1 MADVFLA
8 RQLGPAGFEKE
19 CVIKRILP
27 HLSQDP
33 NNHSFIEM
41 FLDEARIAARLS
53 HPNIVHML
61 DLGQQDGDYF
71 LALEYIDGLTVES
84 ILERVKQAGQP
95 GLPWPIA
102 VRIVSNVA
110 EGLDHAH
117 KAKDSAG
124 NHLQL
129 VHRDIS
135 PSNIIVSWDGVSKVL
150 DFGIAKA
157 MNASGVE
164 KVKTGVG
171 IIKGKIPYM
180 SPEQIQGFDLD
191 GRSDIFSLAAI
202 LYEMTTGQRP
212 FPGDTTGQLTVQITS
227 REPRSPDTINPGFPH
242 DLWPVLLRALAKAVD
257 KRYQSARDFKL
268 DLEQFLSDQHVSCT
282 NYDVE
287 AYLRELVP
295 DRPRPVLPSAEEI
308 ARVEAEAHAAEAVS
322 ASTGTPPSGSGPNAY
337 RREPTPPMGIAPP
350 SLSASSLPEVQD
362 AGADG
367 PSASG
372 RRGSEPSSG
381 HAMDVLEAENAAEQ
395 RRQRESSGGVIMGA
409 IALLVIVTAVI
420 FYFLHERALQQSGE
434 GDGSGQT
441 AQPVPPT
448 AVPPTAVPPTPVPPA
463 ATPTPPA
470 VPTATGA
477 PAANP
482 ATAAKPAATEPEKK
496 PAEKPAATA
505 ATPTGDADKP
515 KPAAGSE
522 ETPAPKPKAHRP
534 KKHEDDGPKGSPSNL
549 PLPPPPPVDP
559 E

>member
-110 EGLDHAH
+110 EGLEHAH

-124 NHLQL
+124 NPLLL

-135 PSNIIVSWDGVSKVL
+135 PSNIIVSWDGVSKIL

-157 MNASGVE
+157 MNAGGVE

-191 GRSDIFSLAAI
+191 GRSDIFSLATI

-242 DLWPVLLRALAKAVD
+242 DLWPVLLRALAKSVD

-308 ARVEAEAHAAEAVS
+308 ARVEAEANAAEAVA
-322 ASTGTPPSGSGPNAY
+322 ASTGTPPSGSGPNSH
-337 RREPTPPMGIAPP
+337 RRDSTPPMGIAPP
-350 SLSASSLPEVQD
+350 SVSAASIPEAQDASAS
-362 AGADG
+362 G

-372 RRGSEPSSG
+372 HRNNESSG

-420 FYFLHERALQQSGE
+420 FYVLHERALQQSGE
-434 GDGSGQT
+434 GGEGSGQT
-441 AQPVPPT
+441 AQPATPTAPPTPPT
-448 AVPPTAVPPTPVPPA
+448 AAPATPPA
-463 ATPTPPA
+463 APA
-470 VPTATGA
+470 AAGA
-477 PAANP
+477 PAAPVAP
-482 ATAAKPAATEPEKK
+482 AVTAAKPGEGEKK
-496 PAEKPAATA
+496 PAAEKPAVEKPAAEKPAAA
-505 ATPTGDADKP
+505 PGEEDKP
-515 KPAAGSE
+515 KQAAAGTDE
-522 ETPAPKPKAHRP
+522 PPKPKPRRP
-534 KKHEDDGPKGSPSNL
+534 RKHEDDGPKGSPSNL
-549 PLPPPPPVDP
+549 PLPPPPPADP